1 MSKDRLTQDIL
12 DDYLLDAFTE
22 LRPHV
27 ELHHPECSKEME
39 QAYTQLKE
47 IVEEHFE
54 NKKVI
59 QVFKD
64 SLKDATGSMRQQ
76 KPTVT
81 REWVEQA
88 WKETVNRFDLGYT
101 SEFLFIKQLKEI
113 GVEVVDE
120 D

>member
-1 MSKDRLTQDIL
+1 MKDLTQEELLYQLDEMTGRRYMDFPWSVKDR
-12 DDYLLDAFTE
+12 
-22 LRPHV
+22 
-27 ELHHPECSKEME
+27 
-39 QAYTQLKE
+39 QAYDQLKE
-47 IVEEHFE
+47 IVEEHFGLKAMQE
-54 NKKVI
+54 TEHL
-59 QVFKD
+59 QVD
-64 SLKDATGSMRQQ
+64 NERMQ

-113 GVEVVDE
+113 GVEVINE